1 MSNRIPV
8 PAQTYCYNI
17 LCRKL
22 LIHILSLCKHYSK
35 SMQGHAAMLCKMVIL
50 SSQNNSLFLQN
61 VLMESIHTFG
71 LSLMIVKVLPS
82 LDLIRCL
89 LIMCGVGLV
98 PALLNLIFGLRP
110 KNNTGKKACFI
121 IFDILAVIFQLSCLL
136 VILLLDF
143 TNSPG

>member
-22 LIHILSLCKHYSK
+22 LIHILPLCKHYSK
-35 SMQGHAAMLCKMVIL
+35 SKQQCYAQRLFFPHKIIL
-50 SSQNNSLFLQN
+50 FFFQN

-71 LSLMIVKVLPS
+71 LCLMIVKVLPS